1 MKNTLLLILIFY
13 FSIESLSAQK
23 NKEEIKLDE
32 IEILSSPRI
41 EIQNSQNSISV
52 LTISKEEINNSTATN
67 VSELLQQIA
76 GIDIRRRGVEGMQ
89 ADLYIRGGSFDQTLL
104 LIDGIK
110 VEDPQTGHH
119 TMNMTLPLEVIE
131 KIEITKGA
139 ASRIYGQNAF
149 TGAVNIITK
158 KEIKDNISLGITAG
172 SFDQKRGSITIQKE
186 YENSNLLVNYNR
198 KESEG
203 YRYNTDFKND
213 EFFIKNNFKI
223 KGQKISAIAAFNER
237 KFGANGFYA
246 SPEAIDQY
254 EETQASVVGFST
266 TFKKNNLIVKPKL
279 YWKRNQDM
287 YVYLRQDPSVYR
299 NLHISNKVGAEVN
312 MSLNNRLG
320 VMGLGIDVSNTT
332 LTSNNLGQRDRKML
346 HIFVEQQMKFFDDNL
361 DLTPGIAITYFSDLA
376 NSTDP
381 DSTETSDGWTNVPHI
396 YPGIDLG
403 YSFSEKFKLYSN
415 IGYTFRIPTYT
426 DLFYSSPTTDGNEF
440 LVYEKAFT
448 SELGIK
454 YKKENFILN
463 FSVYNRDA
471 SDIIDYVKNEES
483 EPWQANNIREI
494 ITTGFE
500 LNMGYKFYLGNFNS
514 HQINFGFSN
523 LKDDLKQTEFNFSRY
538 ALNSLKNQ
546 ITATYSFE
554 LNDKIFSTIAFKN
567 AQRAVEDKYSV
578 IDFRTSYKIKN
589 MILSVI
595 LNNMLDA
602 KYTETNLVPMPGF
615 NSLIGIKYSIN

>member
-1 MKNTLLLILIFY
+1 
-13 FSIESLSAQK
+13 
-23 NKEEIKLDE
+23 
-32 IEILSSPRI
+32 
-41 EIQNSQNSISV
+41 
-52 LTISKEEINNSTATN
+52 
-67 VSELLQQIA
+67 
-76 GIDIRRRGVEGMQ
+76 
-89 ADLYIRGGSFDQTLL
+89 
-104 LIDGIK
+104 
-110 VEDPQTGHH
+110 
-119 TMNMTLPLEVIE
+119 MTLPLEVIE

-158 KEIKDNISLGITAG
+158 KEIKDNISLGITVG

-246 SPEAIDQY
+246 SPAAIDQY

-266 TFKKNNLIVKPKL
+266 TFKKNNLIIKPKL

-332 LTSNNLGQRDRKML
+332 LSSNNLGQRDRKML
-346 HIFVEQQMKFFDDNL
+346 HLFIEQQMKFFDGNL

-381 DSTETSDGWTNVPHI
+381 DSTEISDGWTNVPHI

-403 YSFSEKFKLYSN
+403 YNFNEKFKLYSN

-426 DLFYSSPTTDGNEF
+426 DLFYSSPTTEGNEF

-454 YKKENFILN
+454 YKKENFIIN
-463 FSVYNRDA
+463 FSVYNRNA

-567 AQRAVEDKYSV
+567 VQRADEDKYSV

-589 MILSVI
+589 ITLSVI